1 LEVTVQPAENIRQ
14 KMAEEPKQPES
25 SDKRAEIMGYMRPMN
40 ALWLG
45 LLFVATWLMWSL
57 RAALILLGLM
67 IAATILGVILRRPQ
81 S

>member
-1 LEVTVQPAENIRQ
+1 
-14 KMAEEPKQPES
+14 
-25 SDKRAEIMGYMRPMN
+25 
-40 ALWLG
+40 
-45 LLFVATWLMWSL
+45 MWSL

>member
-1 LEVTVQPAENIRQ
+1 ME
-14 KMAEEPKQPES
+14 EEPKQS
-25 SDKRAEIMGYMRPMN
+25 KGSDKRAEIMGYMRPMN
-40 ALWLG
+40 ALWLA

-57 RAALILLGLM
+57 RAALILLGWM

>member
-1 LEVTVQPAENIRQ
+1 
-14 KMAEEPKQPES
+14 
-25 SDKRAEIMGYMRPMN
+25 MGYMRPMN

>member
-1 LEVTVQPAENIRQ
+1 ME
-14 KMAEEPKQPES
+14 EEPKRTES
-25 SDKRAEIMGYMRPMN
+25 SDKRGEIMGYMRPMN

>member
-1 LEVTVQPAENIRQ
+1 ME
-14 KMAEEPKQPES
+14 EEPKQSEG

-40 ALWLG
+40 ALWLA

-67 IAATILGVILRRPQ
+67 IAATILGVIFRRPH

>member
-1 LEVTVQPAENIRQ
+1 
-14 KMAEEPKQPES
+14 MDEEPKRTES

-40 ALWLG
+40 ALWLA

-67 IAATILGVILRRPQ
+67 IAATILGVILRRPE